1 MNAALDALFA
11 TVLDCNG
18 RPLSLDRPRVVGILN
33 VTPDS
38 FADGGRHADTASAVA
53 HGLLMAEQGADMLDI
68 GGASTRPGA
77 DEISPAEE
85 LRRVLPVI
93 EQLAAQTKLPIS
105 IDTSHAEV
113 MRAAVAAGAGMINDV
128 YALRRE
134 GALDA
139 AATLGVPVCLMHMQ
153 GEPRSMQ
160 DDPHYDDVVGE
171 VHRFLTDRLFACELA
186 GIDKR
191 KVLVDP
197 GFGFGKTLEHNL
209 ALLAELE
216 RFGNLG
222 SGVYAGL
229 SRKSMIGTLT
239 GRTEPAERVAGSV
252 AAALIAV
259 QRGARLVRVHD
270 VAETVDALAVW
281 RGVHAID
288 HVPRRADKPV
298 TPRWPDDE

>member
-1 MNAALDALFA
+1 MNTDPFA

-18 RPLSLDRPRVVGILN
+18 RPLTLDRPRVVGILN

-38 FADGGRHADTASAVA
+38 FSDGGSHATVESAVA
-53 HGLLMAEQGADMLDI
+53 HGLRMAGEGADMLDI
-68 GGASTRPGA
+68 GGESTRPGA
-77 DEISPAEE
+77 AEVSIAEE
-85 LRRVLPVI
+85 LDRVIPVI
-93 EQLAAQTKLPIS
+93 EQLAARTGLPLA
-105 IDTSHAEV
+105 IDTSKPEV

-128 YALRRE
+128 HALRRE

-139 AATLGVPVCLMHMQ
+139 AAELGVPVCLMHML

-160 DDPHYDDVVGE
+160 EAPHYDDVVGE

-186 GIDKR
+186 GMDKR
-191 KVLVDP
+191 KVMVDP

-209 ALLAELE
+209 ALLRALE
-216 RFGNLG
+216 RFADLG
-222 SGVYAGL
+222 SGVYVGL

-239 GRTEPAERVAGSV
+239 GRTDPAGRAAGSA

-270 VAETVDALAVW
+270 VAMTVDALAVW
-281 RGVHAID
+281 QAVKAGDVA
-288 HVPRRADKPV
+288 PRRDARPPA
-298 TPRWPDDE
+298 PRWPDDE